1 MRWPRPD
8 VASDCSWRWSEPRN
22 RGTTSGARPRGAAFS
37 AALVPSLPGRRKPW
51 DLQGRLQDLQ
61 ERIKSVKGEKQQ
73 LRQQS
78 TSQLQE
84 LEKLRAELIMER
96 RKNAALTARVSE
108 LESSLSS
115 SEAQTVSARALSDS
129 LLQELQYAA
138 QQVATLGQSD

>member
-1 MRWPRPD
+1 MSQP
-8 VASDCSWRWSEPRN
+8 
-22 RGTTSGARPRGAAFS
+22 T
-37 AALVPSLPGRRKPW
+37 SLPGGSSRMRMAVADRPRTPCAGPAPM
-51 DLQGRLQDLQ
+51 LHRTVLGVGASLGTVEPPVAHGQ
-61 ERIKSVKGEKQQ
+61 E
-73 LRQQS
+73 
-78 TSQLQE
+78 LQE